1 MEIPIMRSQRSS
13 LALLFALIFSATIG
27 PAQSPAKNDSAAK
40 VIIDTD
46 IGDDIDDAF
55 AVDLALVSPEL
66 HVLGIS
72 AAWGDTAL
80 RGQMLDRMTCELGRT
95 DIPIQ

>member
-1 MEIPIMRSQRSS
+1 MRSQRSS
-13 LALLFALIFSATIG
+13 LALLFALMFSARLARRSRQRNHQQRTIL
-27 PAQSPAKNDSAAK
+27 AK

-55 AVDLALVSPEL
+55 AVDIALVSPEL
-66 HVLGIS
+66 RVLGIS

-80 RGQMLDRMTCELGRT
+80 RGRMCSTA
-95 DIPIQ
+95 